1 MTGQER
7 DYEAILSR
15 VLHTTTDQFE
25 PVGDGLTKIRTRLGE
40 PWLKR
45 QWWLLRS
52 ELMVLRW
59 LVVVRCESLFSRIRS
74 RSDVTDLAPDAPA
87 GQEAE
92 GGPLR
97 SLLNLATLTQAKQP
111 RRSAGPAMAWF
122 RPALAVAGAVVL
134 VVAGV
139 FALGSIRTVVGLDAG
154 TGTNSSTTGQQNGNG
169 NANGSGSQFPGSGT
183 SSQGGSGAPSPGASA
198 GHNRTLP
205 SSTPCAAASPP
216 AQNSPSPS
224 PPPPTSP
231 PPSSPPPSS
240 PPPSSPPPSSPPPS
254 SPPPTSGAPLTSGI
268 AGHTQEAIGTTAL
281 VMCEPTPGAPAS
293 PSNQAPSGQ

>member
-15 VLHTTTDQFE
+15 VLHTTTDQLE
-25 PVGDGLTKIRTRLGE
+25 PVGDGLTKIRTRLSE

-52 ELMVLRW
+52 EFMVLRW

-74 RSDVTDLAPDAPA
+74 RSDVTDLAPDTPA
-87 GQEAE
+87 GQEADS
-92 GGPLR
+92 GPLK
-97 SLLNLATLTQAKQP
+97 SLLSIATSASASAKRP
-111 RRSAGPAMAWF
+111 RRSVGLAMAWF

-139 FALGSIRTVVGLDAG
+139 FALGSIRMYVGLDGATG
-154 TGTNSSTTGQQNGNG
+154 TGTTNTGGQPGNG
-169 NANGSGSQFPGSGT
+169 SANGGGTQFSSGA
-183 SSQGGSGAPSPGASA
+183 SSQGKSKLSSAGASA
-198 GHNRTLP
+198 GHNSTAP
-205 SSTPCAAASPP
+205 SSTPCPAPSSP
-216 AQNSPSPS
+216 AQSSPSPAPS
-224 PPPPTSP
+224 PTSP

-254 SPPPTSGAPLTSGI
+254 SPPPTSQAPLTGGI

-281 VMCEPTPGAPAS
+281 VMCERLPAS
-293 PSNQAPSGQ
+293 PSPAGQAPSPA